1 MSGAEVAELAGRTGP
16 GGTGIGRHI
25 LRRSCVLRT
34 QFGSGDFGHA
44 PSVNDEQREFLSLA
58 RAPARLT
65 AQEAAWFLG
74 FSEKEISVLVG
85 AGLLKPLG
93 HPRPNGVKYFAS
105 VNLDQLRKD
114 QKWLARAS
122 DAILQFWR
130 RKNGRRD
137 SANAGSEP
145 DMERETRG

>member
-1 MSGAEVAELAGRTGP
+1 MGH
-16 GGTGIGRHI
+16 RH
-25 LRRSCVLRT
+25 
-34 QFGSGDFGHA
+34 GHA
-44 PSVNDEQREFLSLA
+44 PVVNDERREFLSLA
-58 RAPARLT
+58 MPPARLT

-93 HPRPNGVKYFAS
+93 HPRANGVKHFAA

-122 DAILQFWR
+122 DGILQFWR

-137 SANAGSEP
+137 TADAGSDTDIES
-145 DMERETRG
+145 EGGG